1 MTEEQKME
9 LLRVVAASKETA
21 QREEA
26 VRQGHFAPVK
36 HYVPPVSTAFGDHI
50 TWDRKGP
57 TKAGHATSPQD
68 WWATEGSD
76 DDEWPTPSSA
86 KQSRPARRQ
95 PVILKYPH
103 PSSCVHPSLQS
114 TVRRVYCMEQRL
126 NFHWGKGD
134 EPELEDARLSRL
146 GLNAQGSAGPTVQCN
161 GGWKDPLALLESW
174 ASMHN
179 VLKQAQS
186 SSGLP
191 LRPWTECREAPPS
204 LLSIQDS
211 RPREFGEE
219 SRMVTSSSSTSD
231 SSSSEDKQTSGLAMP
246 GPRVLVMPEP
256 SSLVMPGCSG
266 LVMPGPSA
274 FGTFAQRQPSW
285 LVMPGP
291 SGLGTS
297 MHGQHM
303 CNSRESTPEIPS
315 YYPEGWGPIRRC
327 HRSRWKRNLLMKS
340 TVNLGEVMKYKRE
353 EKGPDLGSA
362 SAMDASGT

>member
-1 MTEEQKME
+1 MATALDIMAHSGGGGEDATTPVEAQQPSSPVEITQQPRVTFDLATVARRCSPEQQDSHMDEELQALGLWEEDMTEEQKME

-36 HYVPPVSTAFGDHI
+36 HHVPPVSTEIRDHI

-57 TKAGHATSPQD
+57 AKAGHATSPQD
-68 WWATEGSD
+68 WWTTEGSD

-103 PSSCVHPSLQS
+103 PSSCAHPSLQS

-126 NFHWGKGD
+126 NFHWGKED

-161 GGWKDPLALLESW
+161 GGSKDPLALLESW

-186 SSGLP
+186 SPGLP

-211 RPREFGEE
+211 RPREF
-219 SRMVTSSSSTSD
+219 
-231 SSSSEDKQTSGLAMP
+231 
-246 GPRVLVMPEP
+246 
-256 SSLVMPGCSG
+256 
-266 LVMPGPSA
+266 
-274 FGTFAQRQPSW
+274 
-285 LVMPGP
+285 
-291 SGLGTS
+291 
-297 MHGQHM
+297 
-303 CNSRESTPEIPS
+303 
-315 YYPEGWGPIRRC
+315 
-327 HRSRWKRNLLMKS
+327 
-340 TVNLGEVMKYKRE
+340 E